1 MWDKSKKTDLLQ
13 ILIPDKRRPKV
24 RFFSPISQIET
35 TFVSNAISRVCIEQ
49 KDHII
54 IGIGGA
60 S

>member
-1 MWDKSKKTDLLQ
+1 MSQPLSN
-13 ILIPDKRRPKV
+13 KRRPKV

-35 TFVSNAISRVCIEQ
+35 TFVSNAILRVCIEQ